1 MKVNKIKNAYIKN
14 KPAYNYQI
22 TDQDGVLV
30 AKGHLLSN
38 RQKQQISKLAKVRID
53 DSGNV
58 IPNIDSIT
66 NFTNMW
72 ILKSIDWWFLDIPL
86 SEQSLD
92 YIDQQVISWLVDQ
105 IRIKHDQ
112 AIQSVQNNEK
122 N

>member
-1 MKVNKIKNAYIKN
+1 MKVTKIKNAYIKN

-22 TDQDGVLV
+22 LDQDGVLV

-38 RQKQQISKLAKVRID
+38 RQKQQISKLAQVRID